1 MLFAEEAAATASTST
16 YTSFDIYVLIFTVL
30 IAIAVVRQLINPKRN
45 LFALGF
51 ATVALVVFAF
61 MDVVMIKGW

>member
-1 MLFAEEAAATASTST
+1 MLFAEEAAAAATST
-16 YTSFDIYVLIFTVL
+16 YSAFDIYVLLFTL
-30 IAIAVVRQLINPKRN
+30 IIAIAFVRQLIAPKKN

-51 ATVALVVFAF
+51 ATVALIVFGI

>member
-30 IAIAVVRQLINPKRN
+30 IAIAVIRQVINPKRN
-45 LFALGF
+45 VFALGF
-51 ATVALVVFAF
+51 ATVALLVFGL
-61 MDVVMIKGW
+61 MDYVMIKGW